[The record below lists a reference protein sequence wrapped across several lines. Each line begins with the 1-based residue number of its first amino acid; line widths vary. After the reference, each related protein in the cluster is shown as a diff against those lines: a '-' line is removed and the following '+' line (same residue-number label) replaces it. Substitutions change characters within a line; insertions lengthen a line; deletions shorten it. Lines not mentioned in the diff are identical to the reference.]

1 MRPRLIILAVLL
13 PLVAY
18 FGLYTWNAK
27 TGVVD
32 RLTAVL
38 GLDAAGWVFR
48 PGRAVERGVRDIWE
62 RYIYLVGVRQENED
76 LRAQVHALQ
85 EEVVRLREQAAEA
98 RRLAELVALP
108 EPQGW
113 ERQGA
118 RVVAHQP
125 GPGMVLDA
133 LVLDVGLSSG
143 VRDDA
148 PVRAAAGLVGRL
160 ARAGRSFSVV
170 TLITAPSSRVP
181 VVSQDGRVPGVA
193 CGQGPDAPLEVRYVP
208 LGQHMAEGELLV
220 TSGMGG
226 MFPRGIPV
234 ARVTA
239 VAPSEDALFQ
249 KVTAQPVVDMAA
261 LEEVVVLRRPGPP
274 SANETQ
280 P

>member
-18 FGLYTWNAK
+18 FGLYTWNAR

-76 LRAQVHALQ
+76 LRAQVHALR

-98 RRLAELVALP
+98 RRLANLLNLP

-118 RVVAHQP
+118 RVVAHRP
-125 GPGMVLDA
+125 GPGMALDA
-133 LVLDVGLSSG
+133 LVVDVGLSSG
-143 VRDDA
+143 VRGDA
-148 PVRAAAGLVGRL
+148 PVCAAAGLVGRV
-160 ARAGRSFSVV
+160 ARSGQSFSVV
-170 TLITAPSSRVP
+170 TLITAPTSRVP
-181 VVSQDGRVPGVA
+181 VVSQDGRIPGVV
-193 CGQGPDAPLEVRYVP
+193 CGQGPDAPVEVRYVP
-208 LGQHMAEGELLV
+208 LGQQVREGEILV
-220 TSGMGG
+220 TSGMDGR
-226 MFPRGIPV
+226 FPRGIPV

-239 VAPSEDALFQ
+239 VAPSADALFQ

-261 LEEVVVLRRPGPP
+261 LEEVVVLRRPEPP
-274 SANETQ
+274 SANETR